1 MGMLGD
7 FVQYQ
12 QHSGGQDTPASE
24 VNITLV
30 HKLVTDNARMV
41 TKLEKFESVLGN
53 VERQLET
60 NRDHTE
66 EIQEML
72 RAAEPDEGSG
82 EGEKHI
88 EQN

>member
-30 HKLVTDNARMV
+30 YKLVTDNARMV

-53 VERQLET
+53 VER
-60 NRDHTE
+60 
-66 EIQEML
+66 
-72 RAAEPDEGSG
+72 
-82 EGEKHI
+82 
-88 EQN
+88 

>member
-30 HKLVTDNARMV
+30 HNVGTVTDNARMV
-41 TKLEKFESVLGN
+41 TELEKFESVLGN
-53 VERQLET
+53 VKRQLET
-60 NRDHTE
+60 NRDYTE
-66 EIQEML
+66 KI
-72 RAAEPDEGSG
+72 
-82 EGEKHI
+82 
-88 EQN
+88 